1 MMPCELSYHVM
12 WTTKNRLPLITGYNS
27 TAIYDTILAEVERLG
42 GTTHVLNG
50 TDNHIHLVV
59 TLPPTLILNDF
70 IRQVKTSSATAAT
83 RQPYS
88 EGFQWQREYAV
99 ITLSESDL
107 PRIIEYVENQ
117 PTHHQE
123 NTLDDELETIDPD

>member
-1 MMPCELSYHVM
+1 MPCELFYHIL

-27 TAIYDTILAEVERLG
+27 TAIYDTILAEVKRLG
-42 GTTHVLNG
+42 GTPHVLNG
-50 TDNHIHLVV
+50 TDNHVHLVV
-59 TLPPTLILNDF
+59 TIPPDFRPDDF
-70 IRQVKTSSATAAT
+70 IRQVKATSATAAI

-99 ITLSESDL
+99 CTLSESDL
-107 PRIIEYVENQ
+107 PYVIEYVESQ